1 MCWWCSW
8 WSARGCQGFHKEA
21 WWEWDQVHKTWQ
33 MHCWLF
39 LRKNHQWPTQK
50 LARVSSERGIRA
62 SSWVWRRKIVSDGAD
77 FLSEVIRKDIQKVVR
92 VKCWSKRWRSAFAE
106 DGVEV
111 LKELF
116 TGCAR
121 LNLSRV
127 VGLFGFIYKVCYY
140 LFNGVVYLFVDGELR
155 FEPSSL
161 SPAERGKE
169 GTEYPGGARSA
180 ILASS
185 PAGRSQV
192 SVSSMTVD
200 VKLYWTML
208 RHWSQFVPNMSTD
221 IYGH

>member
-1 MCWWCSW
+1 
-8 WSARGCQGFHKEA
+8 
-21 WWEWDQVHKTWQ
+21 

-39 LRKNHQWPTQK
+39 LRQIHQWQTQK
-50 LARVSSERGIRA
+50 LARDFQ
-62 SSWVWRRKIVSDGAD
+62 RKRYQGKQLGLEEENCFWWCGFSQW
-77 FLSEVIRKDIQKVVR
+77 SKKWKDIRKVVR
-92 VKCWSKRWRSAFAE
+92 VKCWRKRWRSAFAE

-161 SPAERGKE
+161 RLPTLPFQLTELLRNTAEPGRRLPCTDCATAERGVLVKDR
-169 GTEYPGGARSA
+169 TEMVIVVTDRTDLWDSVREIYACKLNQSPQIWE
-180 ILASS
+180 ILLSTFQLHK
-185 PAGRSQV
+185 PKL
-192 SVSSMTVD
+192 MTGEP
-200 VKLYWTML
+200 
-208 RHWSQFVPNMSTD
+208 SE
-221 IYGH
+221 